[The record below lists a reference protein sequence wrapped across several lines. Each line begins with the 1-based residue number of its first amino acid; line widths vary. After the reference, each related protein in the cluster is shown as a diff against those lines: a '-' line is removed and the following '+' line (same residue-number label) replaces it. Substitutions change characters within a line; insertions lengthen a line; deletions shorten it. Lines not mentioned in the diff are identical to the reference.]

1 MTLRTVKPALTPSI
15 LRAYDIRGVVGEDFG
30 EDDLY
35 SIGRAF
41 GSEMAVR
48 GLKKACVGYDG
59 RLSSPALEQAL
70 VDGLT
75 ASGIDVLRAGRGPSP
90 MLYYATYALNA
101 DAGLMITGSHNPPE
115 FNGLKMTL
123 GGKAFFDED
132 IQNLGR
138 RVAAGDYIEGAG
150 TSEQVDIFDDYV
162 ARVAADY
169 SGSKDLRV
177 AWDPGNGAA
186 GEVTDA
192 LTAGLPGTHFVINS
206 KIDGTFPA
214 HHPDP
219 TVEKNLV
226 QLKDLV
232 AANDCDLGIGFDGDG
247 DRIGVVDRNGNVM
260 WGDQL
265 LVMVARDVLADHPGA
280 PILCDVK
287 ASRVFFDEIEKMGG
301 QPVMWKAGH
310 SHIKS
315 KMAELNSPLAGEM
328 SAHIFFKHRYYGYD
342 DAIYTAVRL
351 LSVIASSEPSFTEM
365 LAALPVMYNTPEIR
379 FDCADDRK
387 FKVVDEITAR
397 ARTLKDVDIFDMDG
411 VRAETAYGWW
421 LLRAS
426 NTQPM
431 LVVRC
436 ESDTADG
443 LERLKDDV
451 RGQLALSGVDASA
464 I

>member
-1 MTLRTVKPALTPSI
+1 LTTRRLKSSLAPSI
-15 LRAYDIRGVVGEDFG
+15 LRAYDIRGIVGEDFS

-35 SIGRAF
+35 VIGRAF
-41 GSEMAVR
+41 AAEMEER
-48 GLKKACVGYDG
+48 GLKRACVGYDG
-59 RLSSPALEQAL
+59 RLSSPMLEQAL

-75 ASGIDVLRAGRGPSP
+75 ASGIDVLRSGLGPSP
-90 MLYYATYALNA
+90 MLYYATVALKA

-123 GGKAFFDED
+123 GGHAFFDED
-132 IQNLGR
+132 IQRLGR
-138 RVAAGDYIEGAG
+138 RVIAQDFVDGEGKA
-150 TSEQVDIFDDYV
+150 EHVDVFDDYV
-162 ARVAADY
+162 ARVASDY
-169 SGSKDLRV
+169 RGDKELRI

-186 GEVTDA
+186 GAVTRA
-192 LTAGLPGTHFVINS
+192 LTARLPGTHFVINDE
-206 KIDGTFPA
+206 IDGTFPA

-226 QLKDLV
+226 QLKALV
-232 AANDCDLGIGFDGDG
+232 AENECDLGIGFDGDG
-247 DRIGVVDRNGNVM
+247 DRIGVIDRLGNVM

-265 LVMVARDVLADHPGA
+265 LVMLSRDVLADHPGA

-287 ASRVFFDEIEKMGG
+287 ASRVFFDEIRKMGG
-301 QPVMWKAGH
+301 EPIMWKAGH

-351 LSVIASSEPSFTEM
+351 LSVVAASDVSFTEM

-379 FDCADDRK
+379 FDCDDARK
-387 FKVVDEITAR
+387 FDVVDEITER
-397 ARTLKDVDIFDMDG
+397 ARQLDGVEIFDMDG
-411 VRAETAYGWW
+411 VRVETPYGWW

-436 ESDTADG
+436 ESDTAEG
-443 LERLKDDV
+443 LDRLRGDV
-451 RGQLALSGVDASA
+451 RAELARSGIEAPD

>member
-1 MTLRTVKPALTPSI
+1 M
-15 LRAYDIRGVVGEDFG
+15 VGEDFG
-30 EDDLY
+30 EDDLFA
-35 SIGRAF
+35 IGRAF
-41 GSEMAVR
+41 GSEMAER
-48 GLKKACVGYDG
+48 GLKTACVGYDG
-59 RLSSPALEQAL
+59 RLSSPALEEAL
-70 VDGLT
+70 VEGLT
-75 ASGIDVLRAGRGPSP
+75 ACGIDVLRSGRGPSP
-90 MLYYATYALNA
+90 MLYYATYALKA

-132 IQNLGR
+132 IQGLGR
-138 RVAAGDYIEGAG
+138 RVAAGDYVDGAG
-150 TSEQVDIFDDYV
+150 SSKQVDVFDDYV
-162 ARVAADY
+162 ARIAADY
-169 SGSKDLRV
+169 TGAKDLRV

-192 LTAGLPGTHFVINS
+192 LTAKLPGTHFVINS

-219 TVEKNLV
+219 TVEKNLT
-226 QLKDLV
+226 QLKELV

-247 DRIGVVDRNGNVM
+247 DRIGVVDREGNVM

-287 ASRVFFDEIEKMGG
+287 ASRVFFDEIKKMGG
-301 QPVMWKAGH
+301 EPVMWKAGH

-342 DAIYTAVRL
+342 DAVYTAVRL
-351 LSVIASSEPSFTEM
+351 LSVVASSDRSFTGM

-379 FDCADDRK
+379 FDCPDDRK
-387 FKVVDEITAR
+387 FTVVDEITAR
-397 ARTLKDVDIFDMDG
+397 ARTLDGVEIFDMDG

-451 RGQLALSGVDASA
+451 RAQLALSSVDASA

>member
-1 MTLRTVKPALTPSI
+1 MTDRNLKAALSPSI
-15 LRAYDIRGVVGEDFG
+15 LRAYDIRGVVNGDFG
-30 EDDLY
+30 ENDLY
-35 SIGRAF
+35 TIGRAF
-41 GSEMAVR
+41 GSEMAER
-48 GLKKACVGYDG
+48 GLSKACVGYDG
-59 RLSSPALEQAL
+59 RLSSPMLEAAL
-70 VDGLT
+70 VDGLVST
-75 ASGIDVLRAGRGPSP
+75 GMQVMRAGLGPSP
-90 MLYYATYALNA
+90 MLYFATVTCGA

-123 GGKAFFDED
+123 EGKAFFDED

-138 RVAAGDYIEGAG
+138 RVEAG
-150 TSEQVDIFDDYV
+150 TFTDGTGEAFEVSVFDQYV
-162 ARVAADY
+162 ARVLMDY
-169 SGSKDLRV
+169 LGGKELRV

-186 GEVTDA
+186 GEVTKELVA
-192 LTAGLPGTHFVINS
+192 KLPGEHFVINAE
-206 KIDGTFPA
+206 IDGTFPA

-219 TVEKNLV
+219 TVEKNLA
-226 QLKDLV
+226 QLKELV
-232 AANDCDLGIGFDGDG
+232 TANDCDLGIGFDGDG
-247 DRIGVVDRNGNVM
+247 DRIGVIDRLGNVM

-265 LVMVARDVLADHPGA
+265 LVMLARDVLAEHPGA

-301 QPVMWKAGH
+301 RPVMWKAGH

-315 KMAELNSPLAGEM
+315 KMAELNAPLAGEM

-351 LSVIASSEPSFTEM
+351 LSVIANADESFTEM
-365 LAALPVMYNTPEIR
+365 LAALPKMHNTPEIR
-379 FDCADDRK
+379 FDCPDDRK
-387 FKVVDEITAR
+387 FDVVDEISAR
-397 ARTLKDVDIFDMDG
+397 ARALDDVEIFDMDG
-411 VRAETAYGWW
+411 VRVETPSGWW

-436 ESDTADG
+436 ESDTEEG

-451 RGQLALSGVDASA
+451 RAQLVQSGVDPGA

>member
-1 MTLRTVKPALTPSI
+1 MTLRTLKQALTPTI

-30 EDDLY
+30 EDDLF

-41 GSEMAVR
+41 GSVMAVR

-75 ASGIDVLRAGRGPSP
+75 GSGIDVLRSGRGPSP

-138 RVAAGDYIEGAG
+138 RVAAGDYVEGAG
-150 TSEQVDIFDDYV
+150 TSEHVDIFDDYV

-169 SGSKDLRV
+169 SGSKELRV

-192 LTAGLPGTHFVINS
+192 LTTKLPGTHFVINS

-226 QLKDLV
+226 QLKELV

-287 ASRVFFDEIEKMGG
+287 ASRVFFEEIEKMGG
-301 QPVMWKAGH
+301 EPVMWKAGH

-342 DAIYTAVRL
+342 DAVYTAVRL

-379 FDCADDRK
+379 FDCDDDRK

-397 ARTLKDVDIFDMDG
+397 ARTLDGVDIFDMDG